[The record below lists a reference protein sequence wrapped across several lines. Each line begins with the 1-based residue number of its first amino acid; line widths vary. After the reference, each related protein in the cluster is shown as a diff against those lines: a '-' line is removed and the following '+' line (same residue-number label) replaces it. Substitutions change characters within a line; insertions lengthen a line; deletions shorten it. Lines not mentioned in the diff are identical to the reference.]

1 MESYG
6 AHYRGYEIEAELDGR
21 WLVRV
26 QPTRPDLP
34 ILAFSTF
41 RVPHA
46 ATLTEALDD
55 ARARIDAVLT
65 VGELNRERRR
75 SGRDPDHA
83 T

>member
-1 MESYG
+1 MEHYA
-6 AHYRGYEIEAELDGR
+6 AHHRGYRIEAELDER

-46 ATLTEALDD
+46 VTLSEVLDD

-65 VGELNRERRR
+65 IGEMNRTERRQKDGQR
-75 SGRDPDHA
+75 
-83 T
+83 